1 MRSYCQPI
9 SMPANSSQ
17 ATPSQF
23 WCGYS
28 ILLWC
33 SVLSSPV
40 PVLVARRI
48 QSVICENCLET
59 RFSSYIRAISFRKF
73 AVHQLDEGAFSRSQL
88 QFIKGITC
96 QVTKPK
102 RLRSDHSCHIWAQN
116 DFVCASTIAQ
126 NAMPPYSRAPH
137 LMLTYFCRQKQ
148 RRQSKQVRIF
158 LEHRRSTLTLDT
170 YDTYARVVHI
180 SDVC

>member
-1 MRSYCQPI
+1 MVRQLPRFIAHNNIRQFVHIKLWVSDIYLISNKPELKAPSMRSYCQPI

-88 QFIKGITC
+88 QFIKGINC

-116 DFVCASTIAQ
+116 DCRMRVDHCSKCDAVILKSTPI
-126 NAMPPYSRAPH
+126 H
-137 LMLTYFCRQKQ
+137 C
-148 RRQSKQVRIF
+148 
-158 LEHRRSTLTLDT
+158 
-170 YDTYARVVHI
+170 
-180 SDVC
+180 